1 MLWPVR
7 HIIAC
12 FVMKWFTQRVVCL
25 MIVTFENVMAS
36 EAYNCLFGRE
46 TILSAFCLI
55 DDRDCEN
62 FIASEADDSL
72 LGMKSLIQRLD

>member
-1 MLWPVR
+1 
-7 HIIAC
+7 
-12 FVMKWFTQRVVCL
+12 
-25 MIVTFENVMAS
+25 MAT
-36 EAYNCLFGRE
+36 EAYNCLFGRK

-72 LGMKSLIQRLD
+72 LGMK